1 MNTRPGIP
9 LLTLILAGVCF
20 AELVAGT
27 AVAED
32 QSALGAVKNRA
43 PILPSESRRLALE
56 TAGAFVNDGFR
67 IRDGEWNGTLAKGT
81 PRFLQVTFFAGEN
94 YWFVAASPARGA
106 VLRVTVYDA
115 AGKALKGEQWKGVS
129 GNGGGARSAA
139 GVAPEKS
146 GKYFVGVEL
155 LEQADPAPA
164 EFSLVYAYK

>member
-1 MNTRPGIP
+1 MNNRPGTP
-9 LLTLILAGVCF
+9 LLPLILVGLCF
-20 AELVAGT
+20 AALVAGK

-32 QSALGAVKNRA
+32 QPVAGAVKNRA
-43 PILPSESRRLALE
+43 PILPSESRRIALE

-81 PRFLQVTFFAGEN
+81 PRFLQVTLFAGEN

-106 VLRVTVYDA
+106 MLRVTVYDA
-115 AGKALKGEQWKGVS
+115 AGKALKGEQWKGES

>member
-20 AELVAGT
+20 AALVAGK

-32 QSALGAVKNRA
+32 QPAPGAGKNRA

-81 PRFLQVTFFAGEN
+81 PHFLQVTLFAGEN

-106 VLRVTVYDA
+106 VLQVTVYDSS
-115 AGKALKGEQWKGVS
+115 GKALKGEQWKGES
-129 GNGGGARSAA
+129 GNGGARSAA

>member
-20 AELVAGT
+20 AALVAGK

-32 QSALGAVKNRA
+32 QPVAGAVKNRA

-81 PRFLQVTFFAGEN
+81 PLFLQVTLFAGEN

-106 VLRVTVYDA
+106 MLRVTVYDA
-115 AGKALKGEQWKGVS
+115 AGKALKGEQWKGES
-129 GNGGGARSAA
+129 GNGGARSAA

-155 LEQADPAPA
+155 LEQADTAPA